1 MRSMRSMRS
10 LLTSPIVRIL
20 AAVLITWA
28 GAGGVLVSAAPL
40 QRTRDRAPD
49 VARPRAAPV
58 RPPRAGNAT
67 PVRPPIADA
76 LEGVLANGLRRRLRL
91 NDNQLNRI
99 RPALRESLQRR
110 NRLAQENI
118 RVREEL
124 NRAAQEG
131 RSEEEI
137 DGLIRE
143 YEDTNRQL
151 REARDEFFRAA
162 DPELTPAQRAL
173 LRSEFPNMEQQIRNL
188 IEQSRRANP

>member
-1 MRSMRSMRS
+1 MRV
-10 LLTSPIVRIL
+10 LLIVLTMWVSGGGL
-20 AAVLITWA
+20 AP
-28 GAGGVLVSAAPL
+28 VSAAPL
-40 QRTRDRAPD
+40 QRARDRAPD
-49 VARPRAAPV
+49 VARPRAQAPV
-58 RPPRAGNAT
+58 RPPRAGNAA

-91 NDNQLNRI
+91 NENQLNRI

-118 RVREEL
+118 RARNEL
-124 NRAAQEG
+124 ARAAQEG

-137 DGLIRE
+137 DGLIRQ
-143 YEDTNRQL
+143 YEETNRQL
-151 REARDEFFRAA
+151 GEAREEFFRAA

-188 IEQSRRANP
+188 IEQSRGPNP